1 MSQKPLGQIAHEAK
15 LVIDLNA
22 WMTPAWVDLP
32 PPRQKAEEAA
42 AQAIRNAVIEEC
54 AEIAD
59 KWGKGDWRV
68 QPEGKKSRYD
78 LQDLQTYTNVAG
90 RGIAEDIRSLK
101 SS

>member
-42 AQAIRNAVIEEC
+42 AQAIRDAVIEEC
-54 AEIAD
+54 GKHITRLHWERGTFPDRSAWTREEAWAAIALAL
-59 KWGKGDWRV
+59 
-68 QPEGKKSRYD
+68 ESAAAD
-78 LQDLQTYTNVAG
+78 LET
-90 RGIAEDIRSLK
+90 LK